1 MSFISKILEKVV
13 LYQLQSHLKINNL
26 LDINQSAYKHHHS
39 TETALLHVIEGLLVN
54 ADNRLLSVLA
64 LLDLSA
70 AFDTIDHEILIQR
83 LQISFGIEGRVL
95 QWFISYLDNRSQT
108 VLIDQVKSNSTGLKY
123 GVPQG
128 SVLGPILFT
137 LYTMPLSDLIQTYDC
152 DYHKFADD
160 TQLSK
165 SAHLEHFPLLVKN
178 VEDCIESITKWMVCN
193 KLKLN
198 PEKSE
203 ILPIGP
209 QSKLSKLEIDT
220 ANINGTDI
228 HFTSC
233 ARDLGVHI
241 DSNLS
246 MKKHISHICKV
257 CYFELRRISQMK
269 QYLPSDCLVQ
279 LVSCFVL
286 SRLDYCNSV
295 LAGLPKSSL
304 NKLQKVQNSAAR
316 LILNKSKR
324 EHITPLLVKLHW
336 LPVHLR
342 IDYKLAVFGFKFFE
356 GTLPKYLSDSL
367 KKYEPLRTLRSAND
381 NKLVVPVRYMKSFGE
396 RAFSSQVPRVWN
408 KLPSVMKNCNSLVS
422 FKKQL
427 KTFLFKEAYNS

>member
-1 MSFISKILEKVV
+1 
-13 LYQLQSHLKINNL
+13 
-26 LDINQSAYKHHHS
+26 
-39 TETALLHVIEGLLVN
+39 
-54 ADNRLLSVLA
+54 
-64 LLDLSA
+64 
-70 AFDTIDHEILIQR
+70 
-83 LQISFGIEGRVL
+83 
-95 QWFISYLDNRSQT
+95 
-108 VLIDQVKSNSTGLKY
+108 
-123 GVPQG
+123 
-128 SVLGPILFT
+128 
-137 LYTMPLSDLIQTYDC
+137 
-152 DYHKFADD
+152 
-160 TQLSK
+160 
-165 SAHLEHFPLLVKN
+165 
-178 VEDCIESITKWMVCN
+178 
-193 KLKLN
+193 
-198 PEKSE
+198 
-203 ILPIGP
+203 
-209 QSKLSKLEIDT
+209 
-220 ANINGTDI
+220 
-228 HFTSC
+228 
-233 ARDLGVHI
+233 
-241 DSNLS
+241 
-246 MKKHISHICKV
+246 
-257 CYFELRRISQMK
+257 MK

-408 KLPSVMKNCNSLVS
+408 KLPSVLKNCNSLVS

-427 KTFLFKEAYNS
+427 KTLLFKEAYNS